1 MRTSSR
7 LTSLAALTAG
17 GVLVLTG
24 CFANPI
30 EQLVGGGAEDAV
42 ERLIEEQT
50 GTDIDIDTGGGVD
63 VPEGWP
69 ELPLPDGDLLAA
81 YEVDGAF
88 SLYYQITDPATAES
102 LVATLEGQGFESISS
117 GEVGDLKTVL
127 LQTPEWS
134 VNVGWGFEDGDVVT
148 LSYSAFPT
156 E

>member
-1 MRTSSR
+1 
-7 LTSLAALTAG
+7 
-17 GVLVLTG
+17 
-24 CFANPI
+24 
-30 EQLVGGGAEDAV
+30 EDAV

-69 ELPLPDGDLLAA
+69 ALPLPDGDLLAA